1 MIMHII
7 YYGLPVY
14 TMQILIAEFTELEV
28 TIIDQFSIVINEKQL
43 SDYK

>member
-1 MIMHII
+1 
-7 YYGLPVY
+7 
-14 TMQILIAEFTELEV
+14 MQILIAEFTELEV